1 MKASTKAALISA
13 LIFPGLGHLAL
24 QPRRGARGLLFLLP
38 AAAAVFYL
46 LRTVLQLADR
56 LIDELNRGALPFDP
70 VAIAERIHTAGID
83 NPATNLATLVCVL
96 CWIGAIADA
105 LWLGRRRID
114 HPTTSKETP

>member
-24 QPRRGARGLLFLLP
+24 QPPRAARGLAFLLP

-46 LRTVLQLADR
+46 LRTVLQLAGR
-56 LIDELNRGALPFDP
+56 LLDELNSGALPFDP
-70 VAIAERIHTAGID
+70 VAIAERIHAAGVD
-83 NPATNLATLVCVL
+83 NPASNLAALVCML
-96 CWIGAIADA
+96 CWIGAVADV

-114 HPTTSKETP
+114 VPTTSKETP